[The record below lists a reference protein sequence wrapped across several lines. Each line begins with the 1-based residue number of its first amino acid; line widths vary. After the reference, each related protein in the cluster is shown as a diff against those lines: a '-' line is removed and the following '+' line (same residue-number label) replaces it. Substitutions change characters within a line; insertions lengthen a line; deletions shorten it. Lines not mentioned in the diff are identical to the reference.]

1 MRYSFILFLIVIF
14 SCRTIS
20 DQASSIQIDEV
31 LSEYPGSYVSVK
43 TPVFFTFSDSLNA
56 SVDQLDYKIEPS
68 INGELRKVSDR
79 TYGFYPEE
87 TLDYGQ
93 KYTLSLDLPS
103 SRSKLEIPFE
113 TRALELSVNL
123 KNQLSYTQDQAA
135 IRGTITTSDWVESSS
150 IETIFNEMEGS
161 DGISWTHSSN
171 GRMHEFQI
179 GGIERKSSSYDYTV
193 RWKHPGLKEKGE
205 MTFQIQPVGAFS
217 LVDLEVSRRSRAVTL
232 FFSDILN
239 SNQRLEGLISI
250 PGQDIGNIRIEGS
263 KITVYLNQTFQ
274 DARPLMISK
283 NIKSRSGKSLAKD
296 IEKSIQFD
304 PVKPELKLVG
314 NGVIS
319 PFQENVFF
327 SFEAIGLYAVDV
339 EIFKVY
345 ENNVLQY
352 LQNNRLNDRSYYLEQ
367 VGRIIHQ
374 EKVEILPDEDA
385 MVEEW
390 NRYTLDLKRFT
401 EMEPGA
407 IYVVRIG
414 YRRDYT
420 NYPCEEG
427 ISDGPLV
434 VEPDN
439 PTSIMRW
446 NYNYD
451 GYRYSQESNPCY
463 PVFYN
468 ENRFIQRNLLASN
481 LGIVAKLGEDER
493 LSVYVKDIN
502 NLTPVSGADVSIYDY
517 QKQLLLTY
525 TTDGEGHLSAELERK
540 PSFVVVKKGQEY
552 GYLNIRDQ
560 YANSLSDF
568 NIGGTKK
575 KDGIDAFIYGE
586 RGVWR
591 PGDTIFLSVMVDDNN
606 NTLPDDHPITLSVKD
621 ARGKLAFR
629 KTTTDGLG
637 GVYTFIIPT
646 GTEDITGVWNAE
658 VKIGN
663 QSFYKSLRIE
673 TIKPNRLK
681 IEMDIPED
689 PVIADGLTIPM
700 ITSWLHGAS
709 GAGLRA
715 EVEASYTGVNPE
727 FDNFDSYIF
736 NDPARRINTSR
747 QNVFNGKLDEEGQ
760 TIINIKKGEDFLP
773 PGKVR
778 MRLKS
783 KVYEPSGE
791 YSEDN
796 ISFSADPYTHYVG
809 IKSPESRWGYNYLP
823 KEKDSPLSIVSLDHT
838 GKPVAGKK
846 ISIGVYEAEWQWW
859 YSRSSSNIY
868 RYDASNH
875 LGAVEKKTLTT
886 DSKGMISW
894 RPESLDNYRY
904 LIRACDDESGHCT
917 GILLYTSYYSD
928 QTNDGSASILSLTS
942 DEENYAVGEEIKIQ
956 VPSNESSEIY
966 ISVENGTS
974 ILKELWVKGDN
985 QSTEVVVPVE
995 STMTPNVYIHAM
1007 LIQKGDN
1014 TESDLP
1020 LRMYGVLPVAINDPG
1035 KQLSPRI
1042 AAPDKIKPKEG
1053 YTITVSE
1060 ENNKE
1065 MYYTL
1070 AVVDEGLL
1078 NLTRFKTPSPGNHF
1092 FAKQSLG
1099 VKTWDMYDM
1108 VAQGY
1113 GDRVERFISIGG
1125 DASIGGEPGDKKAN
1139 RFTPVVDFLGPFH
1152 LKKGASMDH
1161 TLLMDNY
1168 MGEVRAMVVA
1178 RSKDA
1183 FGETYKSIQ
1192 VTNPV
1197 IVLPTF
1203 PRVISPNTSVAL
1215 PISVFA
1221 TEDRVKEVTVEIELG
1236 PGLSTIDAGKK
1247 MIQFSRTG
1255 DQLISYPIN
1264 AGEFNGPSYAKV
1276 IARYDGKSIDQ
1287 TINFQIENANP
1298 ITHDVVDYN
1307 LNAGGSM
1314 DITYEPYGM
1323 IGTRNATIEVSTF
1336 PAINLEER
1344 LSYLIRYPYGCVEQ
1358 TTSSVFPQLFL
1369 DDIIALDVDD
1379 KNKVKKNIQKGI
1391 SRLISFQ
1398 LANGGLSY
1406 WKGGREVSEWGT
1418 SYGGHFMLAAKEKGY
1433 YIPDYFWNNWLKY
1446 QKSEATYFRDRGS
1459 ERAGLMQAY
1468 RLYTLARYGDP
1479 DWAAMNYLRN
1489 EKMNGTATFVLAAAY
1504 ASASKPDIART
1515 LIAGKKMEVEE
1526 YNEMS
1531 YTYGS
1536 TLRDKA
1542 LIAEAMMT
1550 NGIDDN
1556 IRALIREIATDLG
1569 EDRWYST
1576 QATAFALMAVG
1587 NYLSQVEIGELKGTL
1602 SIAGGETIE
1611 INSKQPVYQYSVPN
1625 PESIKTLTLTN
1636 QSNGELFIR
1645 LIKSGKLPY
1654 GTSSDIASNLKL
1666 NVNYRGLDGK
1676 SLDINNIEQGKDFIA
1691 ELSVSNP
1698 GTRSQTLEEMA
1709 LTYVVPPGWEIVNDR
1724 ISGNT
1729 STIKS
1734 DQYEHID
1741 IRDDRVN
1748 YFFDLRRSKTFRVRL
1763 TATYEGRYYLPDT
1776 YCAAMYDQKVSAIKS
1791 GQWVEVNRR
1800 MDVQ

>member
-1 MRYSFILFLIVIF
+1 M
-14 SCRTIS
+14 
-20 DQASSIQIDEV
+20 
-31 LSEYPGSYVSVK
+31 
-43 TPVFFTFSDSLNA
+43 
-56 SVDQLDYKIEPS
+56 
-68 INGELRKVSDR
+68 NGELKKVSDR
-79 TYGFYPEE
+79 TFGFYPEE

-93 KYTLSLDLPS
+93 QYILKVELPS
-103 SRSKLEIPFE
+103 GIGKLEIPFE
-113 TRALELSVNL
+113 TRELEMSMNI
-123 KNQLSYTQDQAA
+123 KNQFIYTQDGAS
-135 IRGTITTSDWVESSS
+135 IKGTLTTSDWVESSFIEPIFAS
-150 IETIFNEMEGS
+150 IEGNEN
-161 DGISWTHSSN
+161 ISWAHSSN
-171 GRMHEFQI
+171 GRVHDFQI
-179 GGIERKSSSYDYTV
+179 EGIERKSSSYDYTIN
-193 RWKHPGLKEKGE
+193 WDHPDLGVKGE
-205 MTFQIQPVGAFS
+205 KTFQIQPVGAFS
-217 LVDLEVSRRSRAVTL
+217 YVDLEISRSSRAVTI
-232 FFSDILN
+232 FFSDLLKTD
-239 SNQRLEGLISI
+239 QRLEGLISI
-250 PGQDIGNIRIEGS
+250 PGQEIGNIRIDGS
-263 KITVYLNQTFQ
+263 KVTVYLQQTFQ
-274 DARPLMISK
+274 DSKTLIISK
-283 NIKSRSGKSLAKD
+283 NIKNQSGKSLSKD
-296 IEKSIQFD
+296 IKMPIQFD

-314 NGVIS
+314 NGVIT

-327 SFEAIGLYAVDV
+327 PFEAIGLYAVDV

-374 EKVEILPDEDA
+374 EKVEILPPDDA
-385 MVEEW
+385 MVDEW
-390 NRYTLDLKRFT
+390 NRYTIDLKRLT

-407 IYVVRIG
+407 IYVVRVG
-414 YRRDYT
+414 FRRDYT
-420 NYPCEEG
+420 NYPCEDG
-427 ISDGPLV
+427 VSDGPLI
-434 VEPDN
+434 VEPEN

-451 GYRYSQESNPCY
+451 GYRYSQEGSPCY
-463 PVFYN
+463 PVYYN

-481 LGIVAKLGEDER
+481 LGIVAKLGDDDR

-502 NLTPVSGADVSIYDY
+502 NLTPISGAEVSIYDY
-517 QKQLLLTY
+517 QKQRLIQY
-525 TTDGEGHLSAELERK
+525 STDGEGHLSAELERK
-540 PSFVVVKKGQEY
+540 PSFVVVKHGQEY

-568 NIGGTKK
+568 DIGGSKK

-591 PGDTIFLSVMVDDNN
+591 PGDTIYLSIMNDDNN
-606 NTLPDDHPITLSVKD
+606 RTFPEDHPITLRVKD
-621 ARGKLAFR
+621 ARGKIAYR
-629 KTTTDGLG
+629 KTTTDGIG
-637 GVYTFIIPT
+637 GIYTFMIPT
-646 GTEDITGVWNAE
+646 GSEDITGVWNAE

-681 IEMDIPED
+681 IELDIPDD
-689 PVIADGLTIPM
+689 PVIANGLAIPM
-700 ITSWLHGAS
+700 TASWLHGAR

-715 EVEASYTGVNPE
+715 EVETSYSGINPQ
-727 FDNFDSYIF
+727 FNNYNSYIF
-736 NDPARRINTSR
+736 NDPARRINTAS
-747 QNVFNGKLDEEGQ
+747 QSVFKGKLNEEGK
-760 TIINIKKGEDFLP
+760 TTLDIRKGDDFLP

-809 IKSPESRWGYNYLP
+809 IKSPETRWGYNYLP
-823 KEKDSPLSIVSLDHT
+823 REKDAPLSIVSLDQT
-838 GKPVAGKK
+838 GNPVAGKK
-846 ISIGVYEAEWQWW
+846 INIGVYEAEWQWW

-904 LIRACDDESGHCT
+904 LVRACDEESGHCT

-928 QTNDGSASILSLTS
+928 QTNDGGANILSLTS
-942 DEENYAVGEEIKIQ
+942 DKESYEVGEEMKIQ
-956 VPSNESSEIY
+956 IPSNESSEIY
-966 ISVENGTS
+966 ISVENGVS
-974 ILKELWVKGDN
+974 VLNELWVKGEN
-985 QSTEVVVPVE
+985 QSTEVVIPVE
-995 STMTPNVYIHAM
+995 TTMTPNVYIHAM
-1007 LIQKGDN
+1007 LIQKGRG
-1014 TESDLP
+1014 TETDLP
-1020 LRMYGVLPVAINDPG
+1020 LRMYGVLPVSIDDAD
-1035 KQLSPRI
+1035 KKLSPEI
-1042 AAPDKIKPKEG
+1042 VVAEKIKPKQK
-1053 YTITVSE
+1053 YKVTVSE
-1060 ENNKE
+1060 EDDKE

-1078 NLTRFKTPSPGNHF
+1078 NLTRFRTPSPGNHF

-1108 VAQGY
+1108 VTQGY

-1125 DASIGGEPGDKKAN
+1125 DADVGSEPGDKKAN
-1139 RFTPVVDFLGPFH
+1139 RFKPVVDFLGPFH
-1152 LKKGASMDH
+1152 LKKGASKEH
-1161 TLLMDNY
+1161 TLHMDNY
-1168 MGEVRAMVVA
+1168 MGEVRVMVVA
-1178 RSKDA
+1178 RSDNA
-1183 FGETYKSIQ
+1183 FGEAQKSIQ

-1221 TEDRVKEVTVEIELG
+1221 TEDRVKEVIVELELG
-1236 PGLSTIDAGKK
+1236 PGLSTIDARNKR
-1247 MIQFSRTG
+1247 IQFTRSG
-1255 DQLISYPIN
+1255 DQLVSYPIN
-1264 AGEFNGPSYAKV
+1264 IGKYSGHSYAKV
-1276 IARYDGKSIDQ
+1276 IARYDGNSIDQ
-1287 TINFQIENANP
+1287 TINFNIENANP
-1298 ITHDVVDYN
+1298 ITHDIVDFT
-1307 LNAGGSM
+1307 LNAGESM
-1314 DITYEPYGM
+1314 DLAYEPYGLT
-1323 IGTRNATIEVSTF
+1323 GTHDATIEISTF

-1358 TTSSVFPQLFL
+1358 TTSSVFPQIFL
-1369 DDIIALDVDD
+1369 DDIIALSQDD

-1418 SYGGHFMLAAKEKGY
+1418 SYAGHFMLAAKEKGY
-1433 YIPDYFWNNWLKY
+1433 YVPDYFWDNWLKY

-1489 EKMNGTATFVLAAAY
+1489 EKMSSTATFVLAAAY

-1515 LIAGKKMEVEE
+1515 LIAGKKMDVEE

-1536 TLRDKA
+1536 ALRDKA

-1550 NGIDDN
+1550 NGVDDN
-1556 IRALIREIATDLG
+1556 TRSLIREIATDLG
-1569 EDRWYST
+1569 ENRWYST
-1576 QATAFALMAVG
+1576 QTTSFALMAVG
-1587 NYLSQVEIGELKGTL
+1587 NYLSQVEIGELKGSL
-1602 SIAGGETIE
+1602 SIPGGETVQ
-1611 INSKQPVYQYSVPN
+1611 INSEQPVYQFTVPN
-1625 PESIKTLTLTN
+1625 PEVASSLTLTN

-1654 GTSSDIASNLKL
+1654 GTSSDVASNLKL
-1666 NVNYRGLDGK
+1666 NVNYRDLNGK
-1676 SLDINNIEQGKDFIA
+1676 SIDINNIEQGKDFIA

-1709 LTYVVPPGWEIVNDR
+1709 LTYVVPSGWEIVNDR

-1734 DQYEHID
+1734 DQYDHID

-1748 YFFDLRRSKTFRVRL
+1748 YFFDLRGSKIFRVRL

-1776 YCAAMYDQKVSAIKS
+1776 YCSAMYDQKVSAIKS